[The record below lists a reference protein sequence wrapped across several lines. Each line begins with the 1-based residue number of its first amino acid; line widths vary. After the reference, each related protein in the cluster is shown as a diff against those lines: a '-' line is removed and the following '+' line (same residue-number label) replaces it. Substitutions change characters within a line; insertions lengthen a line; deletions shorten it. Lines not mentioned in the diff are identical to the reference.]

1 MRHPVNWFVLALS
14 LGLLVVGRTLQVP
27 RPEPVVIER
36 TQLEPKVAAAVP
48 AAFRRHAELEFGYVE
63 TDL

>member
-1 MRHPVNWFVLALS
+1 MRHPVPWFVLALTF
-14 LGLLVVGRTLQVP
+14 GLVLGRTLQVP
-27 RPEPVVIER
+27 RPEPILIER
-36 TQLEPKVAAAVP
+36 TQLEPAVAAAVP